1 MLVCRIAAKIGEVSV
16 TLAMSAG
23 NSCRGDW
30 FESFPPNP
38 TIKPKSYLANNSAVF
53 FRRETVLADFGDL
66 ALQSEDLDDVL
77 MEACRLVAEALRL
90 PASPVH
96 H

>member
-1 MLVCRIAAKIGEVSV
+1 M
-16 TLAMSAG
+16 
-23 NSCRGDW
+23 
-30 FESFPPNP
+30 
-38 TIKPKSYLANNSAVF
+38 
-53 FRRETVLADFGDL
+53 LADFGDL

-77 MEACRLVAEALRL
+77 MEACRLVAEALKL